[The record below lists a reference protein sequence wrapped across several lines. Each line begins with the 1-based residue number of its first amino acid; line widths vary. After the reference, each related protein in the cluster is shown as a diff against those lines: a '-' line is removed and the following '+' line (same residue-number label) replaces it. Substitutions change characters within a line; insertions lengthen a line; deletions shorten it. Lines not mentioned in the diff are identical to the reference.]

1 MKKQKRVK
9 ILLKIPQNQLLPS
22 WEHKNSWITKRSI
35 SGDGNDQHNAM
46 NVKEKVGQIVVNLYC
61 SWWSWY
67 FKKKEAAVVYLW
79 FSLFHLRSNLT
90 FLFPIRALYW
100 NSEEEGWCHYSVR
113 QRYHCNEFSDIG
125 RSLPRSSA
133 LHHRLWT
140 VQCEHCALGEM
151 HWTLLCIEQMHNTI
165 QTTFKAILAIYGH
178 NFCLP

>member
-1 MKKQKRVK
+1 MLKFCSKF
-9 ILLKIPQNQLLPS
+9 LKINCFRPESTRIRESPGEAFQAMAM
-22 WEHKNSWITKRSI
+22 I
-35 SGDGNDQHNAM
+35 STMD
-46 NVKEKVGQIVVNLYC
+46 VKDKVGQIVFNLYC

-79 FSLFHLRSNLT
+79 FSLFHLRSSLT

-125 RSLPRSSA
+125 RSLPRSTA
-133 LHHRLWT
+133 LHHRLCT
-140 VQCEHCALGEM
+140 LQCEHCALGEM
-151 HWTLLCIEQMHNTI
+151 HWTLQCIEQMHNKI